1 MCEDL
6 SEKLSFTVT
15 VQVEMDV
22 SMRDS
27 EGRWYMAHHYSF
39 KNNNNNK
46 KNCLKNLANF
56 KVIFIT

>member
-39 KNNNNNK
+39 KNNNNLK
-46 KNCLKNLANF
+46 KNCLKKLANF